1 MRFEIASVDSIIIY
15 FGDKISQEISKDV
28 RGAFFALKNEEGVK
42 DIIPSY
48 TSLFITYDVL
58 KFDYEDI
65 VNKIKSKLENKNF
78 QKTDDNSR
86 LVEIPVFYDKS
97 VGLDL
102 ERISNEKNLS
112 IDKVINIHSQK
123 EYFVYTIGFAP
134 GFAYMGEVDK
144 KIATP
149 RLANPRVKIPKGS
162 VALADIQTA
171 IYPKE
176 SPGGWNI
183 IGRTPIE
190 MFSVEYD
197 GFSYLKVGDRVKFKP
212 VSKEEFLSLGG
223 EI

>member
-15 FGDKISQEISKDV
+15 FGDKISQKVAKDV
-28 RGAFFALKNEEGVK
+28 RGAFFALKSEEWVK

-48 TSLFITYDVL
+48 TSLYITYDFL

-65 VNKIKSKLENKNF
+65 VNKIESKLKNKNF
-78 QKTDDNSR
+78 NETKDDSR
-86 LVEIPVFYDKS
+86 VVEIPVFYDKS

-112 IDKVINIHSQK
+112 IDEIVNIHSQK

-134 GFAYMGEVDK
+134 GFAYMGEVDER
-144 KIATP
+144 IATP

-183 IGRTPIE
+183 IGRTPLE
-190 MFSVEYD
+190 MFSVDYD

-212 VSKEEFLSLGG
+212 ITKDRFLSLGG